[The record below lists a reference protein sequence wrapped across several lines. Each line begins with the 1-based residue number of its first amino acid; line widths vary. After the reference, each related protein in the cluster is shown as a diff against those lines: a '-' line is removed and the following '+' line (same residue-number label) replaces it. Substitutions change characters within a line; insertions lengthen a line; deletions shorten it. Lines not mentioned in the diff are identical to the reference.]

1 MSGLDNLRAE
11 VAQARSVGTS
21 AITLLKGLHDQLQA
35 LIDAGNDDPALQAL
49 ADDLKAGDQALS
61 DAVVANTP
69 VAAPAPAQPPP
80 PASIPPASII
90 TP

>member
-11 VAQARSVGTS
+11 VAQARTVGAS
-21 AITLLKGLHDQLQA
+21 AIKLLTGLHDQLQA

-69 VAAPAPAQPPP
+69 AASPAGPTPSA
-80 PASIPPASII
+80 AGIPPASII